1 LYAKIY
7 AMSRNL
13 SDPIR
18 VVNEPILRLKNQIK
32 MIISLRPDRPEGLLR
47 LVR

>member
-1 LYAKIY
+1 MKKYEKLLATT
-7 AMSRNL
+7 
-13 SDPIR
+13 
-18 VVNEPILRLKNQIK
+18 NQIK